1 MSSMRMVHWLF
12 VVSVAL
18 FVAGIG
24 FVIASG
30 RTAQARVPDDE
41 APPVVPVAS
50 VKQIMDGITGPAAT
64 VLYNAVGTI
73 INTEGVKE
81 IAPQTDEEWAVVGN
95 SVAALVESGNLM
107 MMEGRAVDNGD
118 WITMSRAM
126 IDAGVIALKAVE
138 AKSTE
143 AVLKAGEA
151 VNKSCDACHE
161 RYQR

>member
-1 MSSMRMVHWLF
+1 MRTVHWLF

-30 RTAQARVPDDE
+30 RTTQSGVPDDE
-41 APPVVPVAS
+41 APPMVPVAS

-64 VLYNAVGTI
+64 VLYNSVGTI
-73 INTEGVKE
+73 INTEGVKD

-95 SVAALVESGNLM
+95 SVAALVESGNLI

-118 WITMSRAM
+118 WIKMSQAM
-126 IDAGVIALKAVE
+126 IDAGKIALKAVE
-138 AKSTE
+138 AKSPE
-143 AVLKAGEA
+143 AILMAGEA
-151 VNKSCDACHE
+151 VNASCDTCHE